1 MAAPLP
7 RSLRRV
13 VLAATVAALGA
24 EPARA
29 QLLPWEVV
37 VAEIEAGRLRN
48 LAQRLSRQHLV
59 YQLHLADAIR
69 SDLVAT
75 AGEIDRVLGDLER
88 GSAAHSVPAAWT
100 PALREQLARVDA
112 AWGPLRQIALASPYD
127 RFRVS
132 REFAPAESRR
142 GDPLLLRYFDD
153 LSLTLVAESEELL
166 AHYHDE
172 CTKTGLE
179 VCPTA
184 RTSGYAA
191 MLIER
196 ATKEAVYVVAG
207 IDVRQN
213 RARLDDSIAAYRE
226 VRRENDQSPFFS
238 AALDPER
245 GPSARA
251 ARDLLVSLRGDW
263 DAMEAELRMLDAGDE
278 PNFDLRRLL
287 DTQARLVDKV
297 ERLTAALVRYA
308 SLTYGT

>member
-1 MAAPLP
+1 MAAPVP
-7 RSLRRV
+7 RSVRRV
-13 VLAATVAALGA
+13 VLAAATVALVA
-24 EPARA
+24 EPAPA

-48 LAQRLSRQHLV
+48 LAQRLTRQNLV
-59 YQLHLADAIR
+59 YQLHLADSLR
-69 SDLVAT
+69 SELVAT

-88 GSAAHSVPAAWT
+88 GSAAHSVPAPWT
-100 PALREQLARVDA
+100 PELRRQLARVDS

-132 REFAPAESRR
+132 RQFAPGGSRS

-153 LSLTLVAESEELL
+153 LSLALVAESEELL
-166 AHYHDE
+166 ALYHEE
-172 CTKTGLE
+172 CTRTGLE
-179 VCPTA
+179 VCATA
-184 RTSGYAA
+184 RTSGFAA

-207 IDVRQN
+207 IDARDN
-213 RARLDDSIAAYRE
+213 RARLEDTIAAYRQ
-226 VRRENDQSPFFS
+226 VRRENDQSPFFA
-238 AALDPER
+238 AALDPAR

-251 ARDLLVSLRGDW
+251 ARELLVSLRGDW
-263 DAMEAELRMLDAGDE
+263 DAMEAELRMLEAGDE